1 MIEEYGLPGTSAR
14 KIAKAHW
21 KTQGWYLLG
30 AVILLVVYVFALW
43 KLFQQGFPWYYF
55 VVLTVLA
62 CLLGILLKRANQQEA
77 AQDRAVMGA
86 EGEDYLANIL
96 RELPDEEYA
105 VFHNLKKEFGD
116 IDHVV
121 ISLRHGL
128 FLIETKAV
136 RGKITLANGH
146 IYLDGSKQEPNPL
159 VQLRNSIDWLKDEYR
174 HQFDLEPWMNCIVAY
189 TRAQVAGGVI
199 RHNHIIVTT
208 ADRLKEVL
216 RDYPKNPAL
225 VSRIWDE
232 RESLATYIAEPIG
245 DDEQIYTVD
254 EVVQSISEIGQP
266 VTYGAIA
273 GVTGRDAQ
281 FVMDGRPRC
290 PANSW
295 VVNSQ
300 TLEPT
305 GYRERETDSRL
316 GNAIEKLGVIRTPRK
331 LRRWLRKHT

>member
-136 RGKITLANGH
+136 R
-146 IYLDGSKQEPNPL
+146 
-159 VQLRNSIDWLKDEYR
+159 
-174 HQFDLEPWMNCIVAY
+174 
-189 TRAQVAGGVI
+189 
-199 RHNHIIVTT
+199 
-208 ADRLKEVL
+208 
-216 RDYPKNPAL
+216 
-225 VSRIWDE
+225 
-232 RESLATYIAEPIG
+232 
-245 DDEQIYTVD
+245 
-254 EVVQSISEIGQP
+254 
-266 VTYGAIA
+266 
-273 GVTGRDAQ
+273 
-281 FVMDGRPRC
+281 
-290 PANSW
+290 
-295 VVNSQ
+295 
-300 TLEPT
+300 
-305 GYRERETDSRL
+305 
-316 GNAIEKLGVIRTPRK
+316 
-331 LRRWLRKHT
+331 